1 MALRGQPYFPFYVD
15 DFMSDEKLSLC
26 GAESTGVYIRLMCLM
41 HKSEEYG
48 VILLKSKFKSKTKA
62 TYNFSLQLS
71 RQMPFTA
78 EVVEAA
84 LDELIEENVVTL
96 NGDRLYQKRMV
107 KDANL
112 SLMRAEAGAKGG
124 KNVKNS
130 PTRRLYNESGYLYL
144 FEDIDNENIFK
155 IGISKNPDKRLL
167 AIQNKTGKSM
177 KCVHIEECDNMGL
190 LEDNI
195 LNALRDNR
203 DGEWIFGLELS
214 SIVYEIQKQNG
225 SNSLANQNQNSVIGT
240 GTVIDNVTTIDSVPK
255 VPKEAAEPKPYEEII
270 GYLNQIAGT
279 HFQFDTPTTQKLID
293 ARLKKYTVEDFRTVI
308 DKKCKEWLNTEMEK
322 NIKPSTL
329 FALSHFDDYLNQLVG
344 TGKPTYNKPVDT
356 RNDINKDYSEGE
368 DFIQFC
374 ARRHK
379 EEDEQKAKEPK

>member
-1 MALRGQPYFPFYVD
+1 MALKDQPYLPLYVD
-15 DFMSDEKLSLC
+15 DFLSDEKLSLC
-26 GAESTGVYIRLMCLM
+26 SVESTGVYIRLMCLM
-41 HKSEEYG
+41 HKSDEYG
-48 VILLKSKFKSKTKA
+48 AVLLKQKFKQNVKQVS
-62 TYNFSLQLS
+62 NFACMLAK
-71 RQMPFTA
+71 QMPYTSDEIESSLTELLDM
-78 EVVEAA
+78 EVVHI
-84 LDELIEENVVTL
+84 DCENE
-96 NGDRLYQKRMV
+96 DRLYQKRMV
-107 KDANL
+107 KDGKI
-112 SLMRAEAGAKGG
+112 STIRALAGSKGG
-124 KNVKNS
+124 EATQSKEKVIQEVKQ
-130 PTRRLYNESGYLYL
+130 
-144 FEDIDNENIFK
+144 EDSSFAADFA
-155 IGISKNPDKRLL
+155 L
-167 AIQNKTGKSM
+167 AKD
-177 KCVHIEECDNMGL
+177 E
-190 LEDNI
+190 
-195 LNALRDNR
+195 A
-203 DGEWIFGLELS
+203 
-214 SIVYEIQKQNG
+214 
-225 SNSLANQNQNSVIGT
+225 NSVIGI
-240 GTVIDNVTTIDSVPK
+240 GTVIDNVNTIDSVIK
-255 VPKEAAEPKPYEEII
+255 VPSIKGKKPEAEPKPYEEII